1 MNEFSNA
8 SNIRSM
14 NSLNAKVAMSQTD
27 LSGNQGNGGIFDS
40 ELIVLHYELLSERA
54 KLKK

>member
-1 MNEFSNA
+1 MNEFGNA
-8 SNIRSM
+8 SNMESI
-14 NSLNAKVAMSQTD
+14 NSLNAKVAMSQTN

-40 ELIVLHYELLSERA
+40 EFLSERT